1 MTESIDSNDLNTAS
15 VTPANVDFRD
25 RLKSLNERWLETLR
39 SSLREVSEILNLQ
52 TTESSACTARFL
64 GSGYQTPSTLT
75 GYGSERAEL
84 SLKALTH
91 CVSRWETTRPYRNS
105 LASIEEYDR
114 NLIELVRIGSGTS
127 ETEITRAI
135 ERRSKA
141 TERFLSALALSLRQI
156 VKNWELVRTPFDALI
171 VGRRID
177 PQRVARSNEQL
188 AKQNT
193 ARLES
198 RAGKALDE
206 LSKWSEALFARLSGT
221 SQKSITNSSAGP
233 GTEAVSTA
241 ASSLRPPSDTEELT
255 ASDAGR
261 RIEHWAE
268 QSRSLEAELRMARSL
283 DECENHIIALTGAAL
298 DSCRSERAAISS
310 ELFACI
316 TWIRQRMTATT
327 EGDITP
333 VHAEVVPAPSRLA
346 ELRSR
351 YKTRVEALPESLPA
365 LRESNWQF
373 NLTRSEAVFRPRASL
388 AAALAKWAEP
398 EFLKAFQHVESEH
411 RRMVQEIERAR
422 EVVRFAHETAKSDSA
437 MMQEALTNAL
447 SLLQYQA
454 GAPPGN
460 LDWAESRVLIAIA
473 HAFEEAHLIL
483 QQDRLG
489 ILTYLAQQGTT
500 KGLKYVSSSS
510 AALAQRTVKA
520 TVTGVDRLRHDV
532 LNYIGL
538 EQHLADGKS
547 EVIARSFLP
556 QEFTVDL
563 QSKQLPQIYRRLFRF
578 EPVDDAR
585 FLVGRETELAAISD
599 ARDDWESGRSVSLIV
614 AGERGSGKTSLIN
627 CAVRQS
633 LSDLSVL
640 RGEFNRRITTEAELR
655 ESLASLVGVSD
666 PSKLEAALNAERR
679 VVIIEELERAFLRQ
693 VGYFG
698 AIRALQKIIFGT
710 CRSTFWIVATNQV
723 AFRFLDASTRL
734 AQSFS
739 HRINAANAGALT
751 LREGILRRHYLSGLR
766 LRFGDPPV
774 TRKRER
780 RITGKLNTYL
790 GVTTDAEDIFFRSL
804 AEESD
809 GVFRTAFEIWLGQI
823 DAAEAGTLFL
833 KPITPPNL
841 SGLVDDLDMDDLF
854 TLVAILQH
862 GSLTPD
868 EHSLIFQGN
877 QTAGKAQLDELVSRE
892 LVEAESGGRGFRV
905 RPEALRLVRHAL
917 YMRNML

>member
-1 MTESIDSNDLNTAS
+1 MTEPLDSNDSNTS
-15 VTPANVDFRD
+15 SETPANVDFRD

-39 SSLREVSEILNLQ
+39 SSLREVSEILDLQ
-52 TTESSACTARFL
+52 TAASSACTAKFL
-64 GSGYQTPSTLT
+64 ESGYQTPSTLT
-75 GYGSERAEL
+75 GYRSERAEL
-84 SLKALTH
+84 SLKALTQY
-91 CVSRWETTRPYRNS
+91 VSRWETSRPYRTS

-114 NLIELVRIGSGTS
+114 NLTELVRLDKGIS
-127 ETEITRAI
+127 ETDINRAI
-135 ERRSKA
+135 EQRSKSTA
-141 TERFLSALALSLRQI
+141 RFLGALALSLRQI
-156 VKNWELVRTPFDALI
+156 VKNWELVRTPFDGLVA
-171 VGRRID
+171 GRRID
-177 PQRVARSNEQL
+177 AQRLAKSTEL

-198 RAGKALDE
+198 RAGKSVDE
-206 LSKWSEALFARLSGT
+206 LSKWSEAVIARLSGAHEESST
-221 SQKSITNSSAGP
+221 NGSASIGK
-233 GTEAVSTA
+233 EVSD
-241 ASSLRPPSDTEELT
+241 SEDLT
-255 ASDAGR
+255 ASEAER
-261 RIEHWAE
+261 NIERWAE
-268 QSRSLEAELRMARSL
+268 QSRALESELRMARSL
-283 DECENHIIALTGAAL
+283 DECESHVIALAGAAL

-316 TWIRQRMTATT
+316 TWIRQRINQTT
-327 EGDITP
+327 ESDITP
-333 VHAEVVPAPSRLA
+333 VHAEVVPASSRLA
-346 ELRSR
+346 EMKSK
-351 YKTRVEALPESLPA
+351 YKTRVDSLPEALPA
-365 LRESNWQF
+365 MRESNWHF
-373 NLTRSEAVFRPRASL
+373 SLTRGEAVFRPRASL
-388 AAALAKWAEP
+388 AGALAKWAEP

-411 RRMVQEIERAR
+411 RRLVQEIERAR
-422 EVVRFAHETAKSDSA
+422 EVVRFADETAKSDTA
-437 MMQEALTNAL
+437 MIQEALTNAL
-447 SLLQYQA
+447 SLLQYQSS
-454 GAPPGN
+454 APPGN
-460 LDWAESRVLIAIA
+460 LDSAESRVLVAIG

-489 ILTYLAQQGTT
+489 LLTYFAQQGTT
-500 KGLKYVSSSS
+500 KGLKYLSSSS
-510 AALAQRTVKA
+510 AALAQKTVKA
-520 TVTGVDRLRHDV
+520 TVEGVDRLRHDA

-547 EVIARSFLP
+547 EVVSRSFLP

-578 EPVDDAR
+578 DPVDDAR
-585 FLVGRETELAAISD
+585 FLVGRETELAAIAD
-599 ARDDWESGRSVSLIV
+599 ARTDWESGRSVSLIV
-614 AGERGSGKTSLIN
+614 VGERGSGKTSLIN

-633 LSDLSVL
+633 LSDLSVF
-640 RGEFNRRITTEAELR
+640 RGEFSRRLTTEAELR

-739 HRINAANAGALT
+739 HRINAANASAQS

-766 LRFGDPPV
+766 LRFGEPPIA
-774 TRKRER
+774 RKREKR
-780 RITGKLNTYL
+780 LTGKLNTYL

-823 DAAEAGTLFL
+823 DTAEAGTLFL

-841 SGLVDDLDMDDLF
+841 SGLVDDLDLEDLF
-854 TLVAILQH
+854 TLIAILQH
-862 GSLTPD
+862 GSLTPE

-892 LVEAESGGRGFRV
+892 LVEAEAGGRGFRV

-917 YMRNML
+917 YTRNML